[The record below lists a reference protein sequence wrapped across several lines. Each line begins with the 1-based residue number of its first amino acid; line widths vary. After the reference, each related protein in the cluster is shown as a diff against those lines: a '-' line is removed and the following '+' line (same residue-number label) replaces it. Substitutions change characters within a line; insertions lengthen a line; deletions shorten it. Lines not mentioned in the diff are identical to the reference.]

1 MFNVMYI
8 KKNTLSLAHLLLHFY
23 HPFPW
28 KKSHCTHLLAPILWS
43 KNVMYINNL
52 VDAMYIKRILTLLT
66 DFDLPHLCCIHKKIA
81 YVTKLYIYQ
90 VSFCVNRG
98 RMFVRLKQKL
108 FYLDCKSPKTYPKF
122 GHVKA
127 LCHAIQ
133 GYKGHCPPPP
143 NAFHRT
149 KKNIWARLKQ
159 IMDLVL
165 FETSFNNLHC
175 PTSPINVRV
184 RAKV

>member
-1 MFNVMYI
+1 
-8 KKNTLSLAHLLLHFY
+8 
-23 HPFPW
+23 
-28 KKSHCTHLLAPILWS
+28 
-43 KNVMYINNL
+43 MYINNL

-98 RMFVRLKQKL
+98 RMFVRLKQKS

-133 GYKGHCPPPP
+133 GYKGHCPTPP
-143 NAFHRT
+143 NACHRT

>member
-98 RMFVRLKQKL
+98 RMFVRLKQKS

-133 GYKGHCPPPP
+133 GYKGHCPPPECFSSDKEKHMGEAQANHGP
-143 NAFHRT
+143 RF
-149 KKNIWARLKQ
+149 IWN
-159 IMDLVL
+159 VL
-165 FETSFNNLHC
+165 
-175 PTSPINVRV
+175 
-184 RAKV
+184 

>member
-1 MFNVMYI
+1 
-8 KKNTLSLAHLLLHFY
+8 
-23 HPFPW
+23 
-28 KKSHCTHLLAPILWS
+28 
-43 KNVMYINNL
+43 MYINNL

-133 GYKGHCPPPP
+133 GYKGHCPPP
-143 NAFHRT
+143 R
-149 KKNIWARLKQ
+149 
-159 IMDLVL
+159 MLVIGQRKTYGRGSSKSW
-165 FETSFNNLHC
+165 TSFYLKR
-175 PTSPINVRV
+175 PLITYTVQQ
-184 RAKV
+184 AL